1 MATLDLYV
9 DNEDST
15 GAWQTVGSPPYISS
29 QNEPTDYIWD
39 DDRNNVSGV
48 YSFETT
54 AQTGTINSVYLH
66 LYVYG
71 VAASDF
77 NAFVSGQDAGNA
89 AVAGAWQWRTAI
101 DVSSILT
108 SWAQINAATVYFD
121 RPNTTNAAG
130 VDCAFLRVDYSEA
143 DIEIDV
149 SDTVTSSDVLGR
161 SLPLPGVSRSDTIT
175 IDELI
180 KLFES
185 IAPNLFDSITIED
198 LANAVIAIQA
208 NVSDTV
214 TIDDFVDVDK
224 EQLDLDFSVS
234 DTITLS
240 DILSMYLSM
249 SASLS
254 DTVAIEDIVSLVLK
268 LPGISKFDVISIVD
282 EAQAQ
287 VSGVSNI
294 SISKEDAITIVE
306 NVVGRISVSFAS
318 SDVIEVAEQIL
329 IRMLISANVSDS
341 VLISEFVGLIL
352 LTTPITKSVSDTVSI
367 VEQVLARILL
377 NPFVSDAV
385 SLVESAIAMMNL
397 PGLSLVDV
405 ISISDSVAASITVP
419 NKGILTGRVVLRV
432 PKMQFSAS
440 IE

>member
-1 MATLDLYV
+1 
-9 DNEDST
+9 
-15 GAWQTVGSPPYISS
+15 
-29 QNEPTDYIWD
+29 
-39 DDRNNVSGV
+39 
-48 YSFETT
+48 
-54 AQTGTINSVYLH
+54 
-66 LYVYG
+66 
-71 VAASDF
+71 
-77 NAFVSGQDAGNA
+77 
-89 AVAGAWQWRTAI
+89 
-101 DVSSILT
+101 
-108 SWAQINAATVYFD
+108 
-121 RPNTTNAAG
+121 
-130 VDCAFLRVDYSEA
+130 
-143 DIEIDV
+143 
-149 SDTVTSSDVLGR
+149 
-161 SLPLPGVSRSDTIT
+161 
-175 IDELI
+175 
-180 KLFES
+180 
-185 IAPNLFDSITIED
+185 
-198 LANAVIAIQA
+198 
-208 NVSDTV
+208 
-214 TIDDFVDVDK
+214 
-224 EQLDLDFSVS
+224 
-234 DTITLS
+234 
-240 DILSMYLSM
+240 MYLSM